1 MVQEKRC
8 RRIQPTQGAAG
19 SSFQL
24 KDGGSSIVFA
34 KSTCYQF
41 MMLKEKECWN
51 ISPAASLLKRSAHV
65 RLGYLGTCMVV
76 LVGLLQDGAGHD
88 PVG

>member
-34 KSTCYQF
+34 KSTYYQF
-41 MMLKEKECWN
+41 MMLE
-51 ISPAASLLKRSAHV
+51 
-65 RLGYLGTCMVV
+65 YYTCMVV
-76 LVGLLQDGAGHD
+76 LVGLLQDGPGYD
-88 PVG
+88 PVGSLG